1 MSGTVLSA
9 SRLSFALHFAEHHF
23 HLPSGSYKS
32 CGEIQDAKVNSST
45 SYSITIDGKSVQVSC
60 NMTSQPAETII
71 PLQHVIHVKTGDKG
85 YNVGYAAGGSL
96 SANHIRKFIKQ
107 SEICKQQVSYR
118 CSNSTPLVD
127 KHFPLLHWTS
137 IESSPRYY
145 WPGCSLSDKT
155 CRCDPETSMTKDDYT
170 YLTKKKDLPL
180 TSLQFGALPSGS
192 NISVTV
198 GDIVCKGGWYD
209 KLYICM
215 VQLLL
220 PTQFLSGT

>member
-1 MSGTVLSA
+1 M
-9 SRLSFALHFAEHHF
+9 
-23 HLPSGSYKS
+23 
-32 CGEIQDAKVNSST
+32 NSST
-45 SYSITIDGKSVQVSC
+45 FYSITIGGKSVQVSC

-71 PLQHVIHVKTGDKG
+71 PLQHVIHVKTGGKG
-85 YNVGYAAGGSL
+85 YNVDYGTGSL
-96 SANHIRKFIKQ
+96 SANHIQEFIEQ

-118 CSNSTPLVD
+118 CSNSTPLVG
-127 KHFPLLHWTS
+127 KQFPLLYWTS
-137 IESSPRYY
+137 IDDSPRYY

-170 YLTKKKDLPL
+170 YLAKKKDLPL

-198 GDIVCKGGWYD
+198 GDIVCQGGWYD

-220 PTQFLSGT
+220 PTQFL